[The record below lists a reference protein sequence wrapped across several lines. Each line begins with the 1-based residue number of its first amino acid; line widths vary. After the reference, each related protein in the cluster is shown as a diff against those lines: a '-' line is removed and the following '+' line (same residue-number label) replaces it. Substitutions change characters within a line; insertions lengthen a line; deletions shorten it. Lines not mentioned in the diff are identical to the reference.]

1 MLSDTDALLAM
12 YSVVMYSVVLYSV
25 VLCSEVLC
33 CVLCCLLSLNHLDL
47 GPCVRTMHATE
58 RAMAGCASDACCIR
72 QE

>member
-12 YSVVMYSVVLYSV
+12 YSVVLCSV
-25 VLCSEVLC
+25 VLCSVVLC
-33 CVLCCLLSLNHLDL
+33 CVLCCLLSLNHVDL
-47 GPCVRTMHATE
+47 RPCVRTMRATE